1 MNILPSSRYL
11 LSTVLLSILFISQA
25 CTQAPNVM
33 EDLSVEAFASSMDGK
48 TEAILLDV
56 RTPAE
61 WEEGYIKGATFMN
74 FHDDAFSSQLETLD
88 KSKPVY
94 VYCKGG
100 GRSGKTAKMLHEM
113 GFSEVYNLLG
123 GITAWKEVKGEAA
136 LQKPE

>member
-1 MNILPSSRYL
+1 
-11 LSTVLLSILFISQA
+11 
-25 CTQAPNVM
+25 
-33 EDLSVEAFASSMDGK
+33 
-48 TEAILLDV
+48 
-56 RTPAE
+56 
-61 WEEGYIKGATFMN
+61 MN

-123 GITAWKEVKGEAA
+123 GITSCKEVKGEAA

>member
-1 MNILPSSRYL
+1 MNLLLASRYV

-25 CTQAPNVM
+25 CTQAPKVM
-33 EDLSVEAFASSMDGK
+33 EDLSVEEFSTSMDEK
-48 TEAILLDV
+48 EEAVLLDV
-56 RTPAE
+56 RTPGE
-61 WEEGYIKGATFMN
+61 WEEGYIRGATFMN
-74 FHDDAFSSQLETLD
+74 FHDKTFSSQLETLD

-100 GRSGKTAKMLHEM
+100 GRSGKTAKMLNEM

-123 GITAWKEVKGEAA
+123 GITAWKEVKGEER